1 MDTENSLL
9 NGYRELI
16 KMNNKLIKK
25 YKKIIKIQEN
35 LIKQFKEIT
44 RNYKLSDKEN
54 SLLKQVTKK

>member
-16 KMNNKLIKK
+16 KMDNKL
-25 YKKIIKIQEN
+25 IKIQEN

-44 RNYKLSDKEN
+44 GNYKLSDKEN